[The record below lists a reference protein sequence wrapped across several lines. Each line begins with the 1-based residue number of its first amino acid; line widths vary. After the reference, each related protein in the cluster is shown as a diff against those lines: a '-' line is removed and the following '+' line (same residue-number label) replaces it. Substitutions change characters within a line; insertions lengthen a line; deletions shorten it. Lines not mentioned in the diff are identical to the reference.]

1 MEASDST
8 PDTSSGEPG
17 TAVRIP
23 AWTPPRFFD
32 AAAGLPP
39 SPGCLQW
46 LEAGWGQAWADP
58 AGRHAAAA
66 RSRAV
71 LAESRRQIADFL
83 ACSPSEVWFAP
94 SADVALATAATAMAR
109 GSRADRVLTT
119 PLERLATLASLDSI
133 ADRTAVDLCA
143 VDVSGRVDPTAL
155 QAQIGAV
162 PTGMVVL
169 QAANREIGTVQPV
182 DQVAEL
188 ARGAAH
194 ILVDASAVRHAR
206 DLPRRWDCIVLEP
219 STWGGPSGVAVMACR
234 TSTPWTSA
242 APATTADRFPGR
254 LAVPLVAAAAM
265 TLPDSPQQY
274 NEERRTKRLADS
286 FAERVTG
293 SLPDTVR
300 LGAPEHR
307 LGHVVSLSLLYVN
320 AEQLVDDLS
329 RLGFS
334 VQSGSACTADTKRP
348 SHVLAALGVPTH
360 GNLRVSLPPGCA
372 EGELAELATA
382 VIGLVAQQRAEA
394 GLA

>member
-1 MEASDST
+1 VEASDST
-8 PDTSSGEPG
+8 PDNSSGEPG

-119 PLERLATLASLDSI
+119 PLERLATLASLDS
-133 ADRTAVDLCA
+133 T
-143 VDVSGRVDPTAL
+143 
-155 QAQIGAV
+155 QIGAV